1 MGFNIVEIEVIR
13 ERVKGSLSRRM
24 KNGVLALGWPLLDA
38 FVGVE
43 SSKENCDGDDDAVGD
58 FVVWLLW
65 LCACCGTGLSC
76 SSEPCEKDSNAC
88 GVPSEISGYLG
99 CPVGGKEEV
108 IPRPFTAPDDNWVT
122 VCRRTEAVVE

>member
-1 MGFNIVEIEVIR
+1 MDKVSN
-13 ERVKGSLSRRM
+13 
-24 KNGVLALGWPLLDA
+24 
-38 FVGVE
+38 
-43 SSKENCDGDDDAVGD
+43 KETCDGDDDAVGD
-58 FVVWLLW
+58 FVVWLMW

-88 GVPSEISGYLG
+88 GVPSEISCNLG
-99 CPVGGKEEV
+99 RPVGGKEEV